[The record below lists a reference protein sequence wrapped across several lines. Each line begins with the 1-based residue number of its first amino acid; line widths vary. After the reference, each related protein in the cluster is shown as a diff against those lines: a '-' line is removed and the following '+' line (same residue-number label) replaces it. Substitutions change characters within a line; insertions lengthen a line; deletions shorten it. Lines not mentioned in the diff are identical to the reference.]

1 MKRKISAIAVC
12 AATLSFLCA
21 CTGKNTIILPDRNDP
36 SSKSD
41 SVSFF
46 GHRTDSAS
54 LNVIEDALQSFMSE
68 NANVNVSYE
77 SASETSYFSALD
89 KRFATRN
96 LDDVFM
102 TDRDRLLSFMNS
114 SALADISS
122 DVNLNYLS
130 EFALSQ
136 SAFADGALYAVPTA
150 VSTHGLYVNYGI
162 LQNSGISV
170 PKNLSDFAAA
180 CDYFKKQGVTPVIVN
195 NYSSLRTLIY
205 AIAFDKTYKSADV
218 SAEISKFNAEAT
230 LMCDG
235 LNDGIDFIYRM
246 IGSGWIDLEEAKNC
260 ECFSGDIQLFSEN
273 GRPFMI
279 TGSYAVTSL
288 KRISDGISF
297 GIYPYPVLE
306 TGSVLVAQAD
316 AILSV
321 KDGERA
327 DSAKKL
333 VNKLTQYSVLSQMSE
348 GQGYFS
354 VLKEQTQ
361 IQADAALVPSASH
374 FTGGKFVVASDVNLK
389 IPLDSYLNECTDMIL
404 NGAKSQEVKDHL
416 YSLLKKEGAK

>member
-1 MKRKISAIAVC
+1 M
-12 AATLSFLCA
+12 
-21 CTGKNTIILPDRNDP
+21 
-36 SSKSD
+36 
-41 SVSFF
+41 
-46 GHRTDSAS
+46 
-54 LNVIEDALQSFMSE
+54 
-68 NANVNVSYE
+68 
-77 SASETSYFSALD
+77 
-89 KRFATRN
+89 
-96 LDDVFM
+96 
-102 TDRDRLLSFMNS
+102 
-114 SALADISS
+114 
-122 DVNLNYLS
+122 
-130 EFALSQ
+130 
-136 SAFADGALYAVPTA
+136 
-150 VSTHGLYVNYGI
+150 
-162 LQNSGISV
+162 
-170 PKNLSDFAAA
+170 
-180 CDYFKKQGVTPVIVN
+180 
-195 NYSSLRTLIY
+195 
-205 AIAFDKTYKSADV
+205 
-218 SAEISKFNAEAT
+218 
-230 LMCDG
+230 
-235 LNDGIDFIYRM
+235 
-246 IGSGWIDLEEAKNC
+246 EEAKNC

-404 NGAKSQEVKDHL
+404 NGAKSQEVKNHL
-416 YSLLKKEGAK
+416 YSLLEKEGAK